1 MMRFPQQFT
10 RNKDAVR
17 TLQRETI
24 EEHLFSGRGRLRYF
38 GLTSSAL
45 GDVRQWNDLFEVF
58 YAVERGEE
66 GKEWELQHELE
77 LEAFRSGLFNK
88 VKLLRGDIDL
98 VIKNKRDMFG
108 NSAPFPFH
116 VISLDY
122 SGGLFYREPSGRFGR
137 LQAIAQA
144 IAHQAGKQQHFVLL
158 LSANLDQ
165 VDQGEVRRTLENVR
179 TELVRYG
186 VAGEQVID
194 KYLSHPRDEARLKI
208 YIPYFINQ
216 EAAKNRYS
224 CETSPVIFYEG
235 NLSTPMMAFR
245 IYLRFDNRTQALRS
259 PKERLSQL
267 FNKPLLQIKDGEI
280 HATMMELPKIASDA
294 ETTNAKQRWPHP

>member
-1 MMRFPQQFT
+1 MRFAQQFT

-17 TLQRETI
+17 TLQREAI
-24 EEHLFSGRGRLRYF
+24 EEHFISDRGRLRYF

-58 YAVERGEE
+58 YAVERGEQ

-77 LEAFRSGLFNK
+77 LEAFRCGLFNK
-88 VKLLRGDIDL
+88 IQLLRGDIDQ
-98 VIKNKRDMFG
+98 VIKDKQDIHG
-108 NSAPFPFH
+108 NPAPFPFH

-122 SGGLFYREPSGRFGR
+122 SGGLFYREPSGKLGR
-137 LQAIAQA
+137 LEAIAKA
-144 IAHQAGKQQHFVLL
+144 IAHQAAKHQHFLLL
-158 LSANLDQ
+158 LSSNLDQ

-186 VAGEQVID
+186 VAGEQVVD

-208 YIPYFINQ
+208 YVPYFINQ

-224 CETSPVIFYEG
+224 CETSPVIIYEG
-235 NLSTPMMAFR
+235 NLNVPMMAFR
-245 IYLRFDNRTQALRS
+245 TYLRFDSRTQALRS

-267 FNKPLLQIKDGEI
+267 FNKPLLQIKDGGI
-280 HATMMELPKIASDA
+280 HATMMDLPKIASGA
-294 ETTNAKQRWPHP
+294 ETPNAEKS